1 LNIQKITNY
10 IKNESVS
17 SLFEIKEK
25 FNLTDKQ
32 LNILIPFISNMGISI
47 NQGIVEDCDTCSIKK
62 YCTKKSCGIKGDL
75 HG

>member
-1 LNIQKITNY
+1 MNLKKITNY
-10 IKNESVS
+10 IKEQPVS

-25 FNLTDKQ
+25 FNLTDQ
-32 LNILIPFISNMGISI
+32 QVNILIPFISNMGISI
-47 NQGIVEDCDTCSIKK
+47 DQANMKDCDSCSIKK

>member
-1 LNIQKITNY
+1 MNLQTITDY
-10 IKNESVS
+10 IKTQPVS

-25 FNLTDKQ
+25 FNLTDQ
-32 LNILIPFISNMGISI
+32 QINILIPFISNMGISI
-47 NQGIVEDCDTCSIKK
+47 DMADIKDCDTCPIKK

>member
-1 LNIQKITNY
+1 MNIQAITSY

-17 SLFEIKEK
+17 SLFEIKER

-32 LNILIPFISNMGISI
+32 LNILIPFISHMGISI
-47 NQGIVEDCDTCSIKK
+47 NQATVQDCDSCSIKK
-62 YCTKKSCGIKGDL
+62 YCTKKTCGIKGDL

>member
-1 LNIQKITNY
+1 MNIKKISNY
-10 IKNESVS
+10 IKKESVS

-32 LNILIPFISNMGISI
+32 MNILIPFISNMGISI
-47 NQGIVEDCDTCSIKK
+47 NQAAVQDCDSCTIKK
-62 YCTKKSCGIKGDL
+62 YCTKQTCGIKGDL